1 MRIRKRNR
9 ILRRLVL
16 GFAVAALVVP
26 GTAMARVDEGTRQSG
41 SGQSNVAANAWQLGS
56 DGRWVK
62 DQGGVQLADPKY
74 GQEVAN
80 PAGVQIADPK
90 YGQEIANPGGV
101 QIADPKYGQ
110 EIANPGGVQ
119 IADPK
124 FGQETQSVKVGTYG
138 MPPAGLNVYLET
150 HSGKALVTP
159 RGSEVHTQTPQVVSS
174 GGFDWSDAGIGAG
187 VIAGIVL
194 LGAGAL
200 FTTRQFGRAQTA

>member
-26 GTAMARVDEGTRQSG
+26 GTAMARVDEGSRQSD
-41 SGQSNVAANAWQLGS
+41 SGQSNASANTWRLGS

-62 DQGGVQLADPKY
+62 DEGGVQLADPKY

-80 PAGVQIADPK
+80 PA
-90 YGQEIANPGGV
+90 GV

>member
-1 MRIRKRNR
+1 MRIHKRNR

-16 GFAVAALVVP
+16 SFAVAALVVP
-26 GTAMARVDEGTRQSG
+26 GTAMARVDEGS
-41 SGQSNVAANAWQLGS
+41 QSNAAANAWQLGS

-62 DQGGVQLADPKY
+62 DQGGVQ
-74 GQEVAN
+74 
-80 PAGVQIADPK
+80 IADPK
-90 YGQEIANPGGV
+90 FGQEVG
-101 QIADPKYGQ
+101 
-110 EIANPGGVQ
+110 NPGGVQ

-138 MPPAGLNVYLET
+138 MPPAGLNVYLQT

-159 RGSEVHTQTPQVVSS
+159 RDSEVQTRAPQVVSS
-174 GGFDWSDAGIGAG
+174 GGFDWRDAGIGAG

-200 FTTRQFGRAQTA
+200 VSTRQLGRPQTA

>member
-41 SGQSNVAANAWQLGS
+41 SGESNAAANAWQLGS

-62 DQGGVQLADPKY
+62 DPGGVQLADPKY

-80 PAGVQIADPK
+80 P
-90 YGQEIANPGGV
+90 GGV

-110 EIANPGGVQ
+110 EVANPGGVQ

-159 RGSEVHTQTPQVVSS
+159 RDSEVHTQTPQVVSS
-174 GGFDWSDAGIGAG
+174 RGFDWGDAGIGAG
-187 VIAGIVL
+187 ILAGLIVV
-194 LGAGAL
+194 LGGAAVAA
-200 FTTRQFGRAQTA
+200 RQLGRLQTA

>member
-41 SGQSNVAANAWQLGS
+41 SGQSNAAANAWQLGS

-80 PAGVQIADPK
+80 P
-90 YGQEIANPGGV
+90 GGV

-110 EIANPGGVQ
+110 EVANPGGVQ

-159 RGSEVHTQTPQVVSS
+159 RDSEVHTQTPQVVSS